1 MNVPVLTAVAWPY
14 ANGPRHIGHVSGF
27 GVPSDVFSRYRRMA
41 GDAVLMVSGTDEHGT
56 PIQVQADAEGLTPRE
71 LADKY
76 NRVIVND
83 LQGLGLGY
91 DLFTRTTTGNHYAVA
106 QELFKTVYDVT
117 LAGDDEPIPIA
128 QRPDYRRIYE
138 AATPREAL
146 TIAATFERI
155 LFVRVGPL
163 VALATAQAAAG
174 DKDLRAFVKT
184 IETERATGNRGLV
197 VQFASRF
204 GLRPDLTVDRATEI
218 LWTLTGPHPAEQL
231 VIRCGWD
238 WPTYEAWLVDTVHHA
253 LFGSP

>member
-1 MNVPVLTAVAWPY
+1 VSETRRYDSATRLEKARQTRMRILGAARDLFLADGYVGTTLDAVA
-14 ANGPRHIGHVSGF
+14 ARAGVSPQT
-27 GVPSDVFSRYRRMA
+27 V
-41 GDAVLMVSGTDEHGT
+41 
-56 PIQVQADAEGLTPRE
+56 
-71 LADKY
+71 Y
-76 NRVIVND
+76 NLV
-83 LQGLGLGY
+83 GGK
-91 DLFTRTTTGNHYAVA
+91 
-106 QELFKTVYDVT
+106 LFKTVYDVT

>member
-1 MNVPVLTAVAWPY
+1 VSETRRYDSATRLEKARQTRMRILGAARDLFLADGYVGTTLDAVA
-14 ANGPRHIGHVSGF
+14 ARAGVSPQT
-27 GVPSDVFSRYRRMA
+27 V
-41 GDAVLMVSGTDEHGT
+41 
-56 PIQVQADAEGLTPRE
+56 
-71 LADKY
+71 Y
-76 NRVIVND
+76 NLV
-83 LQGLGLGY
+83 GGK
-91 DLFTRTTTGNHYAVA
+91 AK
-106 QELFKTVYDVT
+106 LFKTVYDVT

-146 TIAATFERI
+146 TIAVTFERI